1 MSNNKAVSTQK
12 NYVLF
17 VHAKCKGSQ
26 EAISMLN
33 GSGLN
38 ASIEVQNVAQI
49 PARMLPEYVT
59 GVPTVVDLRAREVH
73 RGSACVN
80 FIQQKIKEDIPA
92 YGGGAASGYGSFEDG
107 ALARAGSRALTCRS
121 SWVEPVSRK
130 KTAPSTSPNTS
141 RCVTRCCPRSLKS
154 PPPLPPFPPLK
165 ATTSCC
171 PPARYQ

>member
-107 ALARAGSRALTCRS
+107 GACSGGFASVDMSQQLGGTSFEEENSTLDVTKYQQMRNQMLS
-121 SWVEPVSRK
+121 K
-130 KTAPSTSPNTS
+130 KP
-141 RCVTRCCPRSLKS
+141 
-154 PPPLPPFPPLK
+154 
-165 ATTSCC
+165 
-171 PPARYQ
+171 